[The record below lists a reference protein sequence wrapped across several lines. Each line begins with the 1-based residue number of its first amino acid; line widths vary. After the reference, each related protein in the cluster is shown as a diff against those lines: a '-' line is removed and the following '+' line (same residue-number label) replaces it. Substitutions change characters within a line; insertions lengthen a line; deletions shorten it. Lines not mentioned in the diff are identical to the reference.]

1 MGVVVAVV
9 LVSVLD
15 ATRDNSILVLKML
28 NFVFSIPISDVV
40 TVCVTRENTAELWC
54 FFGGEVPFVFAR
66 RFETMWRIYANVI
79 NEKDCLS
86 LVWQRQDHLHNI
98 AVCLIVSKVAVARY
112 VRSTRKAQLAE
123 VLENA

>member
-1 MGVVVAVV
+1 MVAVV

-54 FFGGEVPFVFAR
+54 FLVVPFVFAR
-66 RFETMWRIYANVI
+66 RLKQCGVFMQT
-79 NEKDCLS
+79 
-86 LVWQRQDHLHNI
+86 
-98 AVCLIVSKVAVARY
+98 
-112 VRSTRKAQLAE
+112 
-123 VLENA
+123 